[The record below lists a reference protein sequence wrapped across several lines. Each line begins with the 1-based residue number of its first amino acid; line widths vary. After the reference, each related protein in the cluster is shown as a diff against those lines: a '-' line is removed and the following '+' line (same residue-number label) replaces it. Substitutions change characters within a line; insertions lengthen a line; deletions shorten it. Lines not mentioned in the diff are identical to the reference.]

1 MEATTP
7 TSLSTFAFL
16 TVLEIPQIGY
26 CGGML
31 VLNQWGR
38 PIEFHCSAPVTPT
51 RTQEILF
58 GSTLRSFLYSEQIAT
73 ALLEQTKKRPQ
84 LILVDQPQL
93 LDFHAQ
99 TEIPLLLV
107 SREEQPLPSRLWN
120 GKVSIPRSL
129 EDWYLIAV
137 VGPGEEVPVL
147 AAAQDFCEQLPLDE
161 PFERIRSAIDEA
173 HAVSR

>member
-1 MEATTP
+1 
-7 TSLSTFAFL
+7 
-16 TVLEIPQIGY
+16 
-26 CGGML
+26 
-31 VLNQWGR
+31 
-38 PIEFHCSAPVTPT
+38 
-51 RTQEILF
+51 
-58 GSTLRSFLYSEQIAT
+58 
-73 ALLEQTKKRPQ
+73 LEQTKKRPQ

>member
-7 TSLSTFAFL
+7 NPLSTFAFL
-16 TVLEIPQIGY
+16 TVLELPQIGY

-38 PIEFHCSAPVTPT
+38 PVEFHCSAPVNPT

-99 TEIPLLLV
+99 TEVPLLLV